1 MKKEKVS
8 SEDIIKDVLMRVN
21 LINNLLNDLK
31 NDLTYVSK
39 GYYPEIEKLLQTQNE
54 LSKKQKDLIDLYQL
68 ILGQNDEKPL
78 Q

>member
-39 GYYPEIEKLLQTQNE
+39 GYYPEIEEFLQTQNE
-54 LSKKQKDLIDLYQL
+54 LIKKQKDLIDLYQL